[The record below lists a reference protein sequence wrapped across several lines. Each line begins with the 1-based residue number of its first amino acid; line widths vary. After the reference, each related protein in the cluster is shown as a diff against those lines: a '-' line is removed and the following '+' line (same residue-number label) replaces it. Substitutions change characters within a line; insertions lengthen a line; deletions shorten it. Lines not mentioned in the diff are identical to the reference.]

1 MIEYI
6 VYLQRNGVYVEGVK
20 CKNQEE
26 ANIVIDTAEE
36 YESAYVFSY
45 SKGLNLTPS
54 EKVVVLKDSGD
65 VYSRNQVKDETLGE
79 LITTINL

>member
-1 MIEYI
+1 M
-6 VYLQRNGVYVEGVK
+6 VK
-20 CKNQEE
+20 FEKARELAQSRK
-26 ANIVIDTAEE
+26 VLLDTAEE